1 MAIEFDTL
9 QYAAME
15 LRDEIIPFD
24 EVGLEAFST
33 AQLREQ
39 SEAREALHDY
49 VTALW
54 DKAQAKDPDTAHN
67 DEYAALRGLHDITE
81 ALRDYANVTLAERE
95 SQP

>member
-9 QYAAME
+9 QFAAME

-24 EVGLEAFST
+24 EAGLEALST

-39 SEAREALHDY
+39 SDAREALHDY

-54 DKAQAKDPDTAHN
+54 NRAQAKEPDAAPN
-67 DEYAALRGLHDITE
+67 DEFAALRGLRDITE
-81 ALRDYANVTLAERE
+81 ALRDYANVILLERE
-95 SQP
+95 G